1 MVQIEGEYRHYTG
14 TVRRASYLGDH
25 IEYDVEV
32 AGHLITAV
40 ESDPRRMT
48 IHPEGSQVSVGFLED
63 HLYVL
68 PHDTTAH
75 KG

>member
-1 MVQIEGEYRHYTG
+1 
-14 TVRRASYLGDH
+14 
-25 IEYDVEV
+25 V

-48 IHPEGSQVSVGFLED
+48 IHPEGSQVNVGFLED

-75 KG
+75 EG